1 MLKVLSI
8 YNCCNL
14 YKMGESRDITIRE
27 SHVWQLDVTFLLTI
41 PHYIHIIS
49 LQIYF
54 LYPSSKES
62 VTQEHLNDTRYKH
75 RQHPFSRK
83 YTIIALEHSLNAFKF
98 QHGLLLL
105 APKLCV
111 IFSLVWRVRDFFF
124 YFMPH

>member
-54 LYPSSKES
+54 LY
-62 VTQEHLNDTRYKH
+62 
-75 RQHPFSRK
+75 
-83 YTIIALEHSLNAFKF
+83 
-98 QHGLLLL
+98 LLLKGKCNSRTFKRHPIQAQTTSIQPQIYNNCTRALTKCIQIPTWPIVIGAKTLRHLFACL
-105 APKLCV
+105 A
-111 IFSLVWRVRDFFF
+111 SERFFF
-124 YFMPH
+124 LFYAT